1 MLFIKH
7 PYSIKV
13 RLSGTKRN
21 FRDVDFCTNLPGV
34 SEREKNNDLIIR
46 LMSVSKFYHFSST
59 GLFYGIGTLQE
70 AIAVMNEG
78 GFVWFNFYQP
88 DREVMAS
95 LIISIGLHPLSVEDC
110 FDDKQVPKIEHFTNN
125 TFIIFNSFS
134 YAKNEL
140 YIDEINL
147 FIGRNFLVTVSGH
160 NAEGRKPLNNIEE
173 IIENGNTKAKSGPD
187 YLMHIVMDWL
197 VDEKYKAFDD
207 MEDELEKAEES
218 LLENVEKF
226 QPMQLIHMRKN
237 LMMLRKT
244 LYHEREILVKICRLD
259 CPYISEKAIIH
270 YRDIYD
276 HLAKFFELTET
287 YREIETSLMELYT
300 SLLNNLMTKAANDTN
315 LSVRRLTLIATIFMP
330 LTLLASIGGMS
341 EWSMM
346 TGPDNWKVTYPLFL
360 LGMVIIGVVN
370 YHFIRKLEKKNRNQ
384 I

>member
-1 MLFIKH
+1 M
-7 PYSIKV
+7 
-13 RLSGTKRN
+13 
-21 FRDVDFCTNLPGV
+21 
-34 SEREKNNDLIIR
+34 SE
-46 LMSVSKFYHFSST
+46 SKFYHFST
-59 GLFYGIGTLQE
+59 AGLFYGIETLKE
-70 AIAVMNEG
+70 AIKVMKEG

-88 DREVMAS
+88 DKEELTS
-95 LIISIGLHPLSVEDC
+95 LIDPIGIHPLSVEDC
-110 FDDKQVPKIEHFTNN
+110 FDDEQVPKIEHFANN

-134 YAKNEL
+134 YAQNEL

-147 FIGRNFLVTVSGH
+147 FIGRNFLITVSGH
-160 NAEGRKPLNNIEE
+160 NSDGRKPLNNIEE
-173 IIENGNTKAKSGPD
+173 IIENGNTNAKSGPD
-187 YLMHIVMDWL
+187 FLMHIVLDWL

-207 MEDELEKAEES
+207 MEDELEIAEES
-218 LLENVEKF
+218 LLDNVEKF

-300 SLLNNLMTKAANDTN
+300 SLLNNLMTKMSNDTN
-315 LSVRRLTLIATIFMP
+315 TSVRRLTLIATIFMP

-370 YHFIRKLEKKNRNQ
+370 YYFIRRLEKKNINKL
-384 I
+384 